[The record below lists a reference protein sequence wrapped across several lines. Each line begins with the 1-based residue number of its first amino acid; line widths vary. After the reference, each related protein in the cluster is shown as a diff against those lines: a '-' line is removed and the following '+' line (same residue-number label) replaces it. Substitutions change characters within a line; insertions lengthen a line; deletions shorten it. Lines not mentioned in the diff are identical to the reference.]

1 MDTTRALFEMPP
13 AVIAAVPILL
23 LLLMMLLLRRRIC
36 PVCSVCSGKN
46 TAKPRRVASVMCV
59 MAAAAMSLCLAA
71 CTDAVSQE
79 PGAELVRKIEE
90 TSGSNVV
97 DSIYADFDGD
107 GADEVF
113 AVTGDGAKELW
124 YASAEGCVRPEWD
137 GMTPGVTAYEYGGLE
152 LLELKSPVAKLE
164 LAGKDGR
171 TLLFGVRDGAVSE
184 LEDYPRVRSLTDN
197 GGGSFTGFEP
207 GEEGKPYWFRYNS
220 ERGVFREYGAAELD
234 CERLM
239 MLENAESLVGALP
252 EEADITGIL
261 YRENGIININY
272 LLCGEKRY
280 MTLRLEGWA
289 LSDVTGKSGGAVPGY
304 GEYSRALSES
314 LATVPLSGDPVL
326 RLGTPAYPEWFEFEG
341 NADSVPVTY
350 YPELRRTDKNYTQ
363 KYVDWDRATGLLS
376 GLGLSFAAGDE
387 PETPLGCAPFELV
400 LSCGEKRVTYRFEG
414 GAVTIFDESTPE
426 GQRCAVQNP
435 GAMERFMAYVE
446 LANPDASTLG
456 EAEGLSRADIV
467 SVEYIERIAGREN
480 TVCTL
485 SGKPA
490 DRALDML
497 LGQFVRPV
505 REGDSTAE
513 GGSYLFRL
521 TLADG
526 TVREII
532 AAGVISVDG
541 APKYA
546 GFSFRE
552 IELGTEFYERA
563 DGSIETLPMD
573 CRRGFVYTHD
583 GEAAEGFAPY
593 GTADIVRID
602 TLDGMREYYESR
614 KDIFEFGGGWLCS
627 DGQQR
632 GFESFMLSLSQE
644 EFFADRFFAAVLLGD
659 GSNSSDSYF
668 VPDSLKLCDGYLLL
682 KAAEYSDES
691 PGTPGRYTLML
702 LALPREYLET
712 PLDVITYAGEQG
724 GGLVCFDG
732 GMMTADDVREL
743 AGRAESGER
752 ISWDELGR
760 FRGILPGTE
769 YGVQDVY
776 RVDFPVEGGGL
787 LSAWNTDETADEYPD
802 RVIYTEYGRT
812 IHDGNRYFDI
822 LAGEAP

>member
-1 MDTTRALFEMPP
+1 MDTTRALFEMPF
-13 AVIAAVPILL
+13 AMIFAVPVLL
-23 LLLMMLLLRRRIC
+23 LLFPLYSRLFTGR
-36 PVCSVCSGKN
+36 N
-46 TAKPRRVASVMCV
+46 TAKPRRGASVMCIV
-59 MAAAAMSLCLAA
+59 LAAAAMPACLAA
-71 CTDAVSQE
+71 CTDSVPQE
-79 PGAELVRKIEE
+79 PGAELIRKIEE
-90 TSGSNVV
+90 SSGSHVA
-97 DSIYADFDGD
+97 DSVCADFDGD
-107 GADEVF
+107 GAVEVF
-113 AVTGDGAKELW
+113 AVTGDDTGELW
-124 YASAEGCVRPEWD
+124 YASAEGCTRPEWD
-137 GMTPGVTAYEYGGLE
+137 GMTPGVTEYEYGGLE
-152 LLELKSPVAKLE
+152 LLELKSPAAKLE
-164 LAGKDGR
+164 LAGKNGR
-171 TLLFGVRDGAVSE
+171 TLLFAVKDGAASE
-184 LEDYPRVRSLTDN
+184 LNEYPRVRSLTDN

-207 GEEGKPYWFRYNS
+207 GEEGKPYWFRYDG
-220 ERGVFREYGAAELD
+220 ERGIFLEYGAAELD
-234 CERLM
+234 LERLM

-280 MTLRLEGWA
+280 MTLSLEGWA
-289 LSDVTGKSGGAVPGY
+289 LSDATGKSGGTVPGY

-314 LATVPLSGDPVL
+314 LATVPLSDDPVL
-326 RLGTPAYPEWFEFEG
+326 RLCTPAYPDWFEFEG
-341 NADSVPVTY
+341 SADAVPVTY
-350 YPELRRTDKNYTQ
+350 YPELRRTDRDYTQ
-363 KYVDWDRATGLLS
+363 KYVDWNRATELLS
-376 GLGLSFAAGDE
+376 GLELSFAAENE
-387 PETPLGCAPFELV
+387 PKTQLNCAPFELV
-400 LSCGEKRVTYRFEG
+400 VSCGEESVTYRFEDG
-414 GAVTIFDESTPE
+414 GVTFFDKRTPE
-426 GQRCAVQNP
+426 GQRCAVKNP
-435 GAMERFMAYVE
+435 GAMERFMAYAE

-485 SGKPA
+485 SGKAA

-505 REGDSTAE
+505 REGDGITE
-513 GGSYLFRL
+513 GGSYLYRL

-526 TVREII
+526 KVREIS
-532 AAGVISVDG
+532 AAGVVSVDG

-546 GFSFRE
+546 GFGFGVM
-552 IELGTEFYERA
+552 ELGIEFYERA

-602 TLDGMREYYESR
+602 TLDDMREYYESR

-632 GFESFMLSLSQE
+632 GFESFILSLSQE
-644 EFFADRFFAAVLLGD
+644 EFFSDSFFAAVLLGD
-659 GSNSSDSYF
+659 GNDESYF
-668 VPDSLKLCDGYLLL
+668 VPDSLKLCDGYILL
-682 KAAEYSDES
+682 KAAEYSDEY

-712 PLDVITYAGEQG
+712 TLDVITYTGEQG
-724 GGLVCFDG
+724 GGWVYFDG

-752 ISWDELGR
+752 ISWEELGR
-760 FRGILPGTE
+760 FRGILPGME
-769 YGVQDVY
+769 YDGQDVY

-787 LSAWNTDETADEYPD
+787 LTAWNTDDTADEYPD
-802 RVIYTEYGRT
+802 RVIYAEYGRT
-812 IHDGNRYFDI
+812 VHDGNRYFDI